1 MKSES
6 REDKN
11 ENKTSIA
18 GQIGA
23 VEIVSTSKL
32 ALEPWNLELMP
43 ALEKGVRNKNAGRG
57 KRGGEGI
64 YWCLEKK
71 TNT

>member
-11 ENKTSIA
+11 EKKTSIS
-18 GQIGA
+18 GQLGA
-23 VEIVSTSKL
+23 VEIVSISKL

-43 ALEKGVRNKNAGRG
+43 ALEKEVRGRG
-57 KRGGEGI
+57 RAGVKVHTGA
-64 YWCLEKK
+64 
-71 TNT
+71 

>member
-11 ENKTSIA
+11 ENKTSIV

-23 VEIVSTSKL
+23 VEIVSISKL

-43 ALEKGVRNKNAGRG
+43 ALEKEV
-57 KRGGEGI
+57 RGGRAGV
-64 YWCLEKK
+64 KVH
-71 TNT
+71 TGA

>member
-23 VEIVSTSKL
+23 VEIVSISKL

-43 ALEKGVRNKNAGRG
+43 ALEKEVRGGDGRG
-57 KRGGEGI
+57 
-64 YWCLEKK
+64 
-71 TNT
+71 

>member
-23 VEIVSTSKL
+23 VEIVSISKL

-43 ALEKGVRNKNAGRG
+43 ALEKEVRGGGVRAGG
-57 KRGGEGI
+57 KVHTG
-64 YWCLEKK
+64 
-71 TNT
+71 T

>member
-23 VEIVSTSKL
+23 VEIVSISKL
-32 ALEPWNLELMP
+32 ALDPWTGRIMP
-43 ALEKGVRNKNAGRG
+43 ALEKEVR
-57 KRGGEGI
+57 
-64 YWCLEKK
+64 KK
-71 TNT
+71 LSSWIRVDNT

>member
-23 VEIVSTSKL
+23 VEIVSISKL
-32 ALEPWNLELMP
+32 VLEPWNLELMP
-43 ALEKGVRNKNAGRG
+43 AFEKEV
-57 KRGGEGI
+57 RGGTGGGKGT
-64 YWCLEKK
+64 YRCLEKIC
-71 TNT
+71 TLG

>member
-23 VEIVSTSKL
+23 VEIVSISKS

-43 ALEKGVRNKNAGRG
+43 ALEKEV
-57 KRGGEGI
+57 RGGGRAGV
-64 YWCLEKK
+64 KVH
-71 TNT
+71 TGA